1 MQQENSVWRRL
12 VVGNQQV
19 QDSQLLEKVLLRSQM
34 AEFVV
39 VVEAMFLRVQGIR
52 VHRARLTSVV

>member
-1 MQQENSVWRRL
+1 M
-12 VVGNQQV
+12 